1 MSWMSELRQG
11 FNRLQS
17 GRHPR
22 VDFAD
27 RSDTVGE
34 IGREFNA
41 LAAGLE
47 QGGANGL
54 TREQAHSLRNRLA
67 GILAALHVLKE
78 SGALTANEQA
88 TLSQTLAEARQLD
101 PRLRVP

>member
-1 MSWMSELRQG
+1 MSWMAELRQG

-17 GRHPR
+17 GRYPR
-22 VDFAD
+22 VHFAN
-27 RSDTVGE
+27 RTDTVGE

-41 LAAGLE
+41 LATGLE
-47 QGGANGL
+47 QLGANGL

-88 TLSQTLAEARQLD
+88 TLSQALAEARQLD
-101 PRLRVP
+101 TRLRVP

>member
-17 GRHPR
+17 GRNPR
-22 VDFAD
+22 VDFSD
-27 RSDTVGE
+27 RTDTVGE

-47 QGGANGL
+47 HLGANGL

-67 GILAALHVLKE
+67 GILAALHVLME
-78 SGALTANEQA
+78 TTALNDDQQA
-88 TLSQTLAEARQLD
+88 ALSQALAEARQLD
-101 PRLRVP
+101 TRLRAP

>member
-1 MSWMSELRQG
+1 MSWAAELRQG

-22 VDFAD
+22 VGFAD
-27 RSDTVGE
+27 RTDTVGE

-47 QGGANGL
+47 QAGANGL
-54 TREQAHSLRNRLA
+54 TREQAHDLRNRLA

-78 SGALTANEQA
+78 SGALTNDQQA
-88 TLSQTLAEARQLD
+88 ALSQALAEARQLD
-101 PRLRVP
+101 TRLRAP